1 MEFKAEINTCGM
13 QDMSFEKPTIKYQV
27 TFFKIHTYCIY
38 VSQLDLFRV
47 LTLSPFVQS
56 LVQTMLLSRTHRE
69 ESQLAAKIEYEC
81 KMRGAQRMA

>member
-1 MEFKAEINTCGM
+1 M
-13 QDMSFEKPTIKYQV
+13 YV
-27 TFFKIHTYCIY
+27 HTYILYLCLSVLDY
-38 VSQLDLFRV
+38 LSQLEVFRV